1 MECVGESRSE
11 RRYVI
16 LAIAT
21 FVVSFFVYLQ
31 TVAPS
36 VSTIFDDSL
45 ELQLVSFQPGI
56 AHPTGYPLYTI
67 LGRLLTLLPLGTVAY
82 RVNLLSALAGAL
94 TIVMV
99 SLLVARISGRHFAG
113 FVAGLALA
121 VSPVFWS
128 QSTIAE
134 VYTLNA
140 FMVSLMVLCAV
151 LWQDSVS
158 GEGASATLPRKWIWL
173 LAFVF
178 GLGLAHHRSIV
189 FMLPAVL
196 VFVFLVDRGT
206 FCRRATWVGAVV
218 CAAVPLLLY
227 LYIPVRGLQLS
238 SLDGT
243 YRNSLG
249 AFLRHITG
257 VGYNVFL
264 TDNPLEQSRAAG
276 YYVRLF
282 HQQFGWVGLALAV
295 IGFFYLLS
303 RWRKFWSLT
312 AVASVLYTIFGLFY
326 QVVDIEVFFIPSFLF
341 VAIWIGFGLAF
352 LMDCV
357 FRLVLWVS
365 ARPALSSAPIDVPMA
380 PGSQPRDVW
389 RPPSDLIGN
398 ILAQVVPIAFSVLV
412 LVPAIQANYPYQDRS
427 EDWKVHD
434 YGRDILQQ
442 PLDKK
447 SSIVGILGE
456 MTLLRYFQQTES
468 LRPDVETVAADD
480 ETTRRNVIVEKI
492 QEGRSVY
499 LTRPLSDIAAEY
511 ALSAV
516 GPLTRVQSR
525 PGMIDVTAEHAA
537 NIYLT
542 DAVHLL
548 GYNVEYLG
556 QHWQSVVRITL
567 FWEVTAPVP
576 ASYKVS
582 ARLYNTEGHLVG
594 QTDAFPVHDTY
605 PTTAWTPGEVVRDV
619 YDIRIVPG
627 APPGPSK
634 LLLVLYRPQDGQEV
648 ARAEVGNVMVEGAS
662 GQPPL
667 SELDVD
673 HVQPTSIL
681 DGVEL
686 LGYSLPQEHIVF
698 EQGDRVPINLLWR
711 LNGGSVRNGVLRMW
725 LEGAEAWQVIPIPAL
740 TAEDLEKSVG
750 PVLLRQW
757 TEFPLTARVPDGT
770 YSLHIAGYATE
781 AESQQGPANSLLLGN
796 VTVKGRERTFDV
808 PEMVT
813 QVGAVLDRRVTLLG
827 FDLESRSYHSGDSFT
842 LTLYW
847 RARTELDTSYTVF
860 VHLVSE
866 DGRIWAQQ
874 DNIPHNGEWPTTG
887 WMQGEVVPDE
897 HRLTVSA
904 DIPPGA
910 YRLIT
915 GMYQAES
922 GQRLTAAAGNDTPL
936 GDYIPLT
943 EIVIE

>member
-21 FVVSFFVYLQ
+21 FVVSFLVYLQ

-45 ELQLVSFQPGI
+45 ELQLVSYQLGI

-67 LGRLLTLLPLGTVAY
+67 LGKLLTLLPLGTVAF
-82 RVNLLSALAGAL
+82 RANLLSALTGAL
-94 TIVMV
+94 TAVVI
-99 SLLVARISGRHFAG
+99 SLVVARISGRHLAG
-113 FVAGLALA
+113 FAAGLALA

-140 FMVSLMVLCAV
+140 LIVSLLVFGAV
-151 LWQDSVS
+151 LWQDSMS
-158 GEGASATLPRKWIWL
+158 GAEAPSTQSRKRFWL

-178 GLGLAHHRSIV
+178 GLGLAHHRSIG
-189 FMLPAVL
+189 FMLPAIL
-196 VFVFLVDRGT
+196 VFVFCVDRRV
-206 FCRRATWVGAVV
+206 FCRKKMWLGAVV

-227 LYIPVRGLQLS
+227 LYIPVRGMQLS

-243 YRNSLG
+243 YKNTLG
-249 AFLRHITG
+249 SFLRHVTG

-264 TDNPLEQSRAAG
+264 TDNPLGQSRAVG
-276 YYVRLF
+276 DYVGLF
-282 HQQFGWVGLALAV
+282 YQQFGWVGLVLGA
-295 IGFFYLLS
+295 IGFVYLLS
-303 RWRKFWSLT
+303 RWRKFWGLT
-312 AVASVLYTIFGLFY
+312 AIAFVLYTLFGLLY
-326 QVVDIEVFFIPSFLF
+326 QVADIEVFFIPSFLF
-341 VAIWIGFGLAF
+341 VALWIGFGLAF

-357 FRLVLWVS
+357 FRLVAWVS
-365 ARPALSSAPIDVPMA
+365 ASPALSPDPIDVPMA
-380 PGSQPRDVW
+380 PGSQPREVW
-389 RPPSDLIGN
+389 RPPADLIGN
-398 ILAQVVPIAFSVLV
+398 ILAQVVPGVFLVLV
-412 LVPAIQANYPYQDRS
+412 LLPMIQTNYPYQDRS

-434 YGRDILQQ
+434 YGRDVLQQ

-447 SSIVGILGE
+447 STIVGILGE
-456 MTLLRYFQQTES
+456 MTLLRYFQQTEG
-468 LRPDVETVAADD
+468 LRSDVETVAADD
-480 ETTRRNVIVEKI
+480 EPERRNVIMEKVR
-492 QEGRSVY
+492 EGRSVY

-525 PGMIDVTAEHAA
+525 PGMIDVTAEYATD
-537 NIYLT
+537 IFLT

-548 GYNVEYLG
+548 GYNVEYLE
-556 QHWQSVVRITL
+556 QHWQPVVRVTL
-567 FWEVTAPVP
+567 FWEVTAPIP

-582 ARLYNTEGHLVG
+582 ARLYNMEGHLVG

-605 PTTAWTPGEVVRDV
+605 PTTAWTLGEVVRDV

-627 APPGPSK
+627 APAGPSK
-634 LLLVLYRPQDGQEV
+634 LLLVLYRPENGQEV
-648 ARAEVGNVMVEGAS
+648 ARAEVGQVMVTRGG

-673 HVQPTSIL
+673 HVQPTTIL
-681 DGVEL
+681 NGVEL
-686 LGYSLPQEHIVF
+686 LGYSLPQEHVVF
-698 EQGDRVPINLLWR
+698 EQGDRVPLNLLWR
-711 LNGGSVRNGVLRMW
+711 LNGGPVRNGVLRMW
-725 LEGAEAWQVIPIPAL
+725 LDGAEAWQVIPIPAL
-740 TAEDLEKSVG
+740 TADELARSVG

-770 YSLHIAGYATE
+770 YSLYVAGYATE
-781 AESQQGPANSLLLGN
+781 AESQQRPAQSLLLGK
-796 VTVKGRERTFDV
+796 VTVKGRERVFDV
-808 PEMVT
+808 PEMLT

-827 FDLESRSYHSGDSFT
+827 FDLSSRSYHPGDALT

-860 VHLVSE
+860 VHLVGE

-887 WMQGEVVPDE
+887 WMQGEVVSDE
-897 HRLTVSA
+897 HELTVSA
-904 DIPPGA
+904 GVAPGV

-936 GDYIPLT
+936 GDFIPLT